1 MMRRGIAADL
11 KRFFATPDGEM
22 GTALV
27 GFALTLPA
35 LMTFFYG
42 IVEFSR
48 VLFTQGIL
56 FLAAEEA
63 TRFAVVN
70 YDATEAQI
78 QKVAEDSFIMI
89 DAGKISSFNVS
100 STLDAADQTKD
111 VSVEITYA
119 FEPIMPILWTSISL
133 VGHSRGFIMLE

>member
-1 MMRRGIAADL
+1 
-11 KRFFATPDGEM
+11 
-22 GTALV
+22 
-27 GFALTLPA
+27 
-35 LMTFFYG
+35 MTFFYG

-70 YDATEAQI
+70 YDATVAQI
-78 QKVAEDSFIMI
+78 RDVAEDSFIMI

-100 STLDAADQTKD
+100 STLDTADQTKD
-111 VSVEITYA
+111 VTVEITYA

-133 VGHSRGFIMLE
+133 VGHSRGFITLE

>member
-1 MMRRGIAADL
+1 MRRRIAADL
-11 KRFFATPDGEM
+11 PRFFAAPDGER
-22 GTALV
+22 GNALV
-27 GFALTLPA
+27 GFALILPA

-100 STLDAADQTKD
+100 STLDAADRTKD
-111 VSVEITYA
+111 VTVEITYA
-119 FEPIMPILWTSISL
+119 FEPILPIPWTSISL
-133 VGHSRGFIMLE
+133 VGHSRGFIVLE

>member
-1 MMRRGIAADL
+1 MRRRIAADL
-11 KRFFATPDGEM
+11 SRIFATPDGERGIAM
-22 GTALV
+22 V
-27 GFALTLPA
+27 EFALILPA

-56 FLAAEEA
+56 LLAAEEA

-70 YDATEAQI
+70 YNATEAQI
-78 QKVAEDSFIMI
+78 QKIAEDSFIMI

-100 STLDAADQTKD
+100 STLDATDQTKD
-111 VSVEITYA
+111 VTVEITYA

-133 VGHSRGFIMLE
+133 VGHSRGFIVLE

>member
-1 MMRRGIAADL
+1 MRRRIVADL
-11 KRFFATPDGEM
+11 KRIFARPDGER
-22 GTALV
+22 GNALV
-27 GFALTLPA
+27 GFALILPA
-35 LMTFFYG
+35 LMTLFYG

-56 FLAAEEA
+56 LLAAEEA

-70 YDATEAQI
+70 YNATEAQI
-78 QKVAEDSFIMI
+78 QEVAEDRFIMI

-100 STLDAADQTKD
+100 STLDATDQTKD
-111 VSVEITYA
+111 VTVEITYA

-133 VGHSRGFIMLE
+133 VGHSRGFIVLE

>member
-1 MMRRGIAADL
+1 MRRRIAADL
-11 KRFFATPDGEM
+11 KRFFATPDGER
-22 GTALV
+22 GNALV
-27 GFALTLPA
+27 GFALILPA

-56 FLAAEEA
+56 LLAAEEA

-70 YDATEAQI
+70 YNATEAQI
-78 QKVAEDSFIMI
+78 QAVAEDSFIMI

-100 STLDAADQTKD
+100 STFDATDQTKN
-111 VSVEITYA
+111 VNVEITYA

-133 VGHSRGFIMLE
+133 IGHSRGFIVIE